1 MKLYVQ
7 TYGCQM
13 NQLDS
18 ARIVQLMKSADYEP
32 TEHVDDADLIIL
44 NTCSVRDK
52 AEQKVYSA
60 LGRWRKLKEEKG
72 VILGVGGCVAQQEGE
87 ALLRRAPHLDL
98 VFGTHNMHKLP
109 QMVEEAREAARRSVE
124 TAFYRDPFY
133 LEDPLGLPET
143 DGAKAYVTIMQ
154 GCNKVCSFCIVPR
167 VRGREVSRASENI
180 VRDVEELVRRGV
192 KEVMLLGQNVNSY
205 GRTVEGERSFP
216 ELLERLN
223 DVPGIRRI
231 RFTTSHPQDLS
242 PELVEAFVRLENLCE
257 HLHVRDV
264 EELVRRG
271 VKEVMLLGQNVNSY
285 GRTVEGERSFPELLE
300 RINDIPGI
308 RRIRFTTSHP
318 QDLSPELVDAFVRL
332 ENLCEHLHLP
342 LQSGS
347 DAVLERMRRGYRLD
361 EYMGRINELR
371 RRRPEVAISTD
382 MIVGFPGETEAEFE
396 ETLSI
401 VREIEYDDMFT
412 FTYSPRPRTVAAK
425 VYEDDVPD
433 EVKGDRCRR
442 LQELQKSIALRKNRS
457 LIGAEQEVLVE
468 GPSRLGRDQLMG
480 RTRTNRIVNFVPNE
494 ATVPA
499 EMARVRVLNA
509 TPNSL
514 VGEAMAREV
523 MQ

>member
-7 TYGCQM
+7 TWGCQM

-18 ARIVQLMKSADYEP
+18 ARIVQLMKAADYEP
-32 TEHVDDADLIIL
+32 TERADDADLIIL

-205 GRTVEGERSFP
+205 G
-216 ELLERLN
+216 N
-223 DVPGIRRI
+223 
-231 RFTTSHPQDLS
+231 
-242 PELVEAFVRLENLCE
+242 
-257 HLHVRDV
+257 
-264 EELVRRG
+264 
-271 VKEVMLLGQNVNSY
+271 
-285 GRTVEGERSFPELLE
+285 TVEGERSFPELLE

-308 RRIRFTTSHP
+308 QRIRFTTSHP

-347 DAVLERMRRGYRLD
+347 DAVLTRMRRGYRLD
-361 EYMGRINELR
+361 EYMERINHLR
-371 RRRPEVAISTD
+371 KRRPEVAISTD

-396 ETLSI
+396 ETLSV
-401 VREIEYDDMFT
+401 VREVGYDDMFI

-425 VYEDDVPD
+425 VYDDDVPD
-433 EVKGDRCRR
+433 EVKGERCRR
-442 LQELQKSIALRKNRS
+442 LA
-457 LIGAEQEVLVE
+457 GTAEEHFPPE
-468 GPSRLGRDQLMG
+468 ETGP
-480 RTRTNRIVNFVPNE
+480 
-494 ATVPA
+494 
-499 EMARVRVLNA
+499 
-509 TPNSL
+509 
-514 VGEAMAREV
+514 
-523 MQ
+523 